1 MWHRIRTNC
10 IRTNLVKAKIDKS
23 QKDTLFRLCKKG
35 DESVDHIVSVCSKL
49 AQEEYKR
56 RHDKLSKKHWELNRN
71 FEAGDK
77 CYKHEPETVL
87 ENEDY
92 KILLDFRM
100 KRRTCKIIDFAVS
113 SWR

>member
-1 MWHRIRTNC
+1 MTQTKEVR
-10 IRTNLVKAKIDKS
+10 K
-23 QKDTLFRLCKKG
+23 LCKKA
-35 DESVDHIVSVCSKL
+35 DESLDHIVSGCSKL

-56 RHDKLSKKHWELNRN
+56 RHDKLGKKHWELNRN
-71 FEAGDK
+71 VAAGDNL
-77 CYKHEPETVL
+77 YKHEPETVL

-92 KILLDFRM
+92 KILLDFSM